1 MPLVLVLALM
11 MGDPNVESKQFEL
24 EAETWINAPVLR
36 FPEDRSY
43 AVLFFS
49 TETNREET
57 EKLEKLMEKLG
68 KAAKGKAYWVMA
80 LSPDKEDRVR
90 RLVKKLKVDF
100 PVGAGSKSHQLF
112 KIEDFPQLIILERAA
127 SQTARWDAL
136 SIDRIDSLVPAE
148 PTDGLVSG
156 AFDQS
161 SSNDVLTRYAR
172 QDPDNDQRERAV
184 KLLREKMPT
193 EEFLKLCD
201 ALLAEGDPSLAPYGA
216 IDYQRHLADPSIIEK
231 QPRFSAGALASQ
243 ARRENPTDPRW
254 TRVDEYDKA
263 LSGKTLDQV
272 WIDYQ
277 SSLTDDPADLL
288 IRKSIAIDLANR
300 ADKVGARSMLMRM
313 LPGELDSLVR
323 LHMVGAM
330 TDVCAPGDLEAA
342 NFLEA
347 HLAHE
352 TDIRNVRPLTR
363 TSIRYLRGEID

>member
-11 MGDPNVESKQFEL
+11 IGDPNVEATRFDL

-49 TETNREET
+49 TETNREAT
-57 EKLEKLMEKLG
+57 EKLEKLIEKLE
-68 KAAKGKAYWVMA
+68 KAARGKVYLVMA

-90 RLVKKLKVDF
+90 RLVTKLKVDL
-100 PVGAGSKSHQLF
+100 PVGAGSKSHRQF
-112 KIEDFPQLIILERAA
+112 KIDDFPQLIILERAS
-127 SQTARWDAL
+127 SQTVRWYAL
-136 SIDRIDSLVPAE
+136 PGDRIDSLVPAE
-148 PTDGLVSG
+148 TNDGLVSG
-156 AFDQS
+156 GFDES

-172 QDPDNDQRERAV
+172 QDPDDDQRERAIA
-184 KLLREKMPT
+184 LLRGRMPT

-201 ALLAEGDPSLAPYGA
+201 ALLREGDPSLAPYGA
-216 IDYQRHLADPSIIEK
+216 IDYQRHLADPSITEK
-231 QPRFSAGALASQ
+231 QPRFSPAALASQ
-243 ARRENPTDPRW
+243 ARRANPTDPRW

-263 LSGKTLDQV
+263 LSGKSLDQV

-288 IRKSIAIDLANR
+288 IRKFIAIDLSNR

-313 LPGELDSLVR
+313 LPGEPDSLVR
-323 LHMVGAM
+323 LHIVGAM

-342 NFLEA
+342 DFLEA